1 MNLNQLKYFY
11 TVCTYGSLSDASEH
25 LHISQPSLSSAIK
38 ALESEFGVVLF
49 TRSHYGMTL
58 TSEGKMLL
66 DLCRNLLSQTE
77 QLEDIMKDLGIQR
90 TRLRLGVPPMIGSLI
105 LARIFKDFCPLYPDI
120 KLEIVEDG
128 RAELL
133 YKLSE
138 NQLDMVFLLQNNS
151 LDAKFSS
158 INVGQLEIVCC
169 ASKENPITK
178 LTKVTP
184 QILLDA
190 PLVLFENSFF
200 QTEKIKKWFATE
212 KTEPR
217 IIMQTKQLS
226 TMLTLIRQNVAAGFI
241 FSELAQSNKDFVSI
255 SADPPMYA
263 DVSLVWNKDS
273 YNFDSMEKFRK
284 YVQVKNPLT
293 AAKTKFPI

>member
-38 ALESEFGVVLF
+38 ALENEFGVALF

-58 TSEGKMLL
+58 TSEGKTLL

-77 QLEDIMKDLGIQR
+77 QLENIMKDLGNQR

-105 LARIFKDFCPLYPDI
+105 LAKIFKNFSPLYPDI

-128 RAELL
+128 RTELL

-169 ASKENPITK
+169 SAKENPITK
-178 LTKVTP
+178 NTKVTP
-184 QILLDA
+184 QILLDT

-200 QTEKIKKWFATE
+200 QTEKIKKWFAAE
-212 KTEPR
+212 KTEPK

-226 TMLTLIRQNVAAGFI
+226 TMLTLIRQNVATGFI
-241 FSELAQSNKDFVSI
+241 FSELAQSNKNFVSI
-255 SADPPMYA
+255 SADPPMLV

-273 YNFDSMEKFRK
+273 YNFDSMGKFKK
-284 YVQVKNPLT
+284 YVQEKNPLT
-293 AAKTKFPI
+293 NIGE